1 MYVGHTETKIDWK
14 LGWRWHVIFSIV
26 LRTGFSEKNP
36 HYCFAFVWWSPLDLQ
51 MYFLKADDYVLQGT
65 KSQKSTSKNQEQKDL
80 SNDKHEH
87 KSERDWK
94 KPASV
99 MKILLRLTMMTLA
112 CWIIVWSCGMLT
124 IKTINAYKE
133 DSRNRIE
140 VFGNGHN
147 LNQMNS

>member
-14 LGWRWHVIFSIV
+14 LGWRWHVMFSIV

-94 KPASV
+94 KAS
-99 MKILLRLTMMTLA
+99 KRNEN
-112 CWIIVWSCGMLT
+112 IVETHNDDLGMLDNSLVMR
-124 IKTINAYKE
+124 NA
-133 DSRNRIE
+133 D
-140 VFGNGHN
+140 
-147 LNQMNS
+147 NQNHKCLQGRQSQQNESYQEWT